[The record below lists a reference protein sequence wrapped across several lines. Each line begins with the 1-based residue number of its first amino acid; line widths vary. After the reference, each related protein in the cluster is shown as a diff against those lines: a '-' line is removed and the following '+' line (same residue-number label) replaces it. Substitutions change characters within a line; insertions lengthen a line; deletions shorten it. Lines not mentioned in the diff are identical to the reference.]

1 VEPLPRCARAHPQ
14 RLGGPLTRALAGK
27 RANVLRNRVDSWD
40 YALDQRLFGTIL
52 FTLLAFLFPTVL
64 AYYALFALVRRP
76 PVAAHGC

>member
-1 VEPLPRCARAHPQ
+1 VRAGAPAGARRPADA
-14 RLGGPLTRALAGK
+14 RAGK

-76 PVAAHGC
+76 PVAAHEC